1 MTDKREPRME
11 TKERLGRIGP
21 RPFWVFKLSILIRA
35 VHQVG
40 AAVFLTSYLLSDS
53 PAVPLLYLLLATLS
67 GVALFFT
74 EWLRH
79 RQIYRE
85 ISGVSTLTKLLLVG
99 LAFHGLLPGTPAV
112 LAGFLLAS
120 ISSHAPK
127 QYRHRLLF

>member
-1 MTDKREPRME
+1 MTDKGNPKME

-21 RPFWVFKLSILIRA
+21 RPFWVFMLSILIRA
-35 VHQVG
+35 AHQVG
-40 AAVFLTSYLLSDS
+40 AAVFLTLYLLDDFPAVPSSYLLL
-53 PAVPLLYLLLATLS
+53 VLLS

-85 ISGVSTLTKLLLVG
+85 ISGVSTLTKLLLIG

-112 LAGFLLAS
+112 LVGFLLAS
-120 ISSHAPK
+120 ISAHAPK